1 MRRAWMTMTAAV
13 VLLGGCGVRA
23 QDEPHGVD
31 LPRHP
36 LTTPGAGPAVAV
48 GEVAQVLCLV
58 RGDGLVQTVRRTA
71 SYPSVQTQLD
81 SLVAGPTAQERS
93 AGLGTALTGLAL
105 SGRVVAGAEVTV
117 EFPELDEGNAR
128 NDEILAYGQVVCTMT
143 ARADVGSVLFTRDG
157 QALQVPRADG
167 TLTDG
172 PLHSSDYASMLQP
185 G

>member
-1 MRRAWMTMTAAV
+1 MTVAV

-36 LTTPGAGPAVAV
+36 LTSPGAGPAVAV

-58 RGDGLVQTVRRTA
+58 RDGRLVQTVRRTRA
-71 SYPSVQTQLD
+71 YPTVQAQLE
-81 SLVAGPTAQERS
+81 SLAAGPTPEERS
-93 AGLGTALTGLAL
+93 AGLGTALSGVVLTG
-105 SGRVVAGAEVTV
+105 RMPAGAEVTV
-117 EFPELDEGNAR
+117 EFPAADEGNAR

-143 ARADVGSVLFTRDG
+143 ARGDVGSVVFTRGG
-157 QALQVPRADG
+157 QPLQVPRADG
-167 TLTDG
+167 TLTGG
-172 PLHSSDYASMLQP
+172 PLHSSDYARLLQP

>member
-1 MRRAWMTMTAAV
+1 MIVTVAV

-58 RGDGLVQTVRRTA
+58 RDGRLVQTVRRTA
-71 SYPSVQTQLD
+71 AYPTVQAQLD
-81 SLVAGPTAQERS
+81 SLVAGPTAEERS
-93 AGLGTALTGLAL
+93 AGLGTVLSGLTLTG
-105 SGRVVAGAEVTV
+105 RVPAGAEATV
-117 EFPELDEGNAR
+117 EFPDVSEDNAR
-128 NDEILAYGQVVCTMT
+128 NTDILAYGQIVCTLT

-157 QALQVPRADG
+157 QSLQVPRADG
-167 TLTDG
+167 TLTAG
-172 PLHSSDYASMLQP
+172 SLRSSDYARLLQP

>member
-1 MRRAWMTMTAAV
+1 MTVAV

-71 SYPSVQTQLD
+71 SYPAVQAQLD
-81 SLVAGPTAQERS
+81 SLVAGPTPEERS
-93 AGLGTALTGLAL
+93 AGLSTALTGLRL
-105 SGRVVAGAEVTV
+105 TGRMLAGAEVTV
-117 EFPELDEGNAR
+117 EFPDTDEGNAR
-128 NDEILAYGQVVCTMT
+128 TDDFVAYGQIVCTMT
-143 ARADVGSVLFTRDG
+143 ARADVGSVVFTRDG
-157 QALQVPRADG
+157 QPLQVPRADG
-167 TLTDG
+167 TLTSG
-172 PLHSSDYASMLQP
+172 PLHSSYYARLLRP